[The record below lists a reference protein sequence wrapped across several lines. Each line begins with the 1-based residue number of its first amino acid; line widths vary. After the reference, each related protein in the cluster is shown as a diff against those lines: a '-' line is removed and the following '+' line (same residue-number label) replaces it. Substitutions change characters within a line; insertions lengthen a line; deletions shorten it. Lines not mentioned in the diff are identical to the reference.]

1 MKRLSLFRRGL
12 SLLILLLIFPRELL
26 LSSIAV
32 AKAAFARD
40 PNVTPAIIAVPI
52 ALRTDL
58 GIAALA
64 NLVSLTPG
72 TTSLHVDDQ
81 RSTLYVHCLDAPSA
95 ERVVQEIKNTFER
108 RIREIE
114 G

>member
-1 MKRLSLFRRGL
+1 MTRRSWFRRGL
-12 SLLILLLIFPRELL
+12 SLLTLLAIFPRELL
-26 LSSIAV
+26 LSSVAV

-40 PNVTPAIIAVPI
+40 PQVAPAIIAVPI
-52 ALRTDL
+52 ALKTDL

-72 TTSLHVDDQ
+72 TTSLHVNDA
-81 RSTLYVHCLDAPSA
+81 RSILYVHCLDAPSA
-95 ERVVQEIKNTFER
+95 ERVVADIKNTFER
-108 RIREIE
+108 RIQEIE

>member
-1 MKRLSLFRRGL
+1 MKRPSILRRGL
-12 SLLILLLIFPRELL
+12 SLLILLLIFPKELL

-32 AKAAFARD
+32 ARAAFARD
-40 PNVTPAIIAVPI
+40 PKVAPAIIAVPI
-52 ALRTDL
+52 ALKTDL

-72 TTSLHVDDQ
+72 TTSLHVNDE

-95 ERVVQEIKNTFER
+95 ERIVEDIKNTFEK
-108 RIREIE
+108 RIQEIE